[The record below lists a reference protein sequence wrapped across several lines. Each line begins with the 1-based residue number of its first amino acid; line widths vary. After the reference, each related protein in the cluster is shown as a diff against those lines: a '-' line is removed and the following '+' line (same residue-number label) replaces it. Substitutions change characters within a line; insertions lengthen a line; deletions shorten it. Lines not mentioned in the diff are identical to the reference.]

1 MEKQS
6 FKRSRQESDSTMQ
19 SLIKHP
25 ENAEKKRQRL
35 AFEHTRF
42 TPNGGQPLEKQAR
55 TAYEAEQPGKEKG
68 SPVGEDRIELLKD
81 YDRDNPRLKEEMNL
95 PEESHWSVHMDS
107 IARENLSYQLEKG
120 SQEVIEKQQK
130 EERGKQK
137 KEYFKINKFQIWDF
151 MEASAKV
158 VLRGDL
164 QKIDENYRIQYVQDR
179 QNYFSKSSSVIDE
192 NIKMF
197 DTLKNWGANENAKL
211 HQEFARHALE
221 NLYKRH
227 DPPWNE

>member
-1 MEKQS
+1 
-6 FKRSRQESDSTMQ
+6 
-19 SLIKHP
+19 
-25 ENAEKKRQRL
+25 
-35 AFEHTRF
+35 
-42 TPNGGQPLEKQAR
+42 
-55 TAYEAEQPGKEKG
+55 
-68 SPVGEDRIELLKD
+68 
-81 YDRDNPRLKEEMNL
+81 
-95 PEESHWSVHMDS
+95 
-107 IARENLSYQLEKG
+107 
-120 SQEVIEKQQK
+120 
-130 EERGKQK
+130 
-137 KEYFKINKFQIWDF
+137 

-179 QNYFSKSSSVIDE
+179 QNYFSKSSSIIDE

-197 DTLKNWGANENAKL
+197 DTLKNWEANENAKL